1 MRTLARFRNKRI
13 NGQFLAAAGRGER
26 MSRNVVGVDVGGT
39 FTDLLLVDEDT
50 RRFTVAKVPTTP
62 QDQSTGFLDGIVA
75 LNVPPG
81 NLEAIIHGTTI
92 GTNAVLERKGA
103 CCGIITT
110 RGFRD
115 VLELGRRTRP
125 YAYGMIGSFEAVIPR
140 EFRLEATERI
150 DADGRVVTPL
160 DEDDVRRA
168 VRQLLDMGAE
178 ALVIHFIHAYA
189 NPSHEERALKIAR
202 TVWPNDYITLGSRT
216 LREVREFE
224 RGSTAA
230 INGYIQPVISRYV
243 SRVSA
248 ALAERK
254 FGHELLLMQG
264 NGGMMAAGV
273 AGDHSVHTVMSG
285 PAAGAIAAA
294 ATASQADFR
303 NVISCD
309 MGGTSFDVAVI
320 IDGTP
325 AVSNE
330 KDIAYGVPVR
340 VPMVDIHTISA
351 GGGSIARID
360 KAGILRAGPDSAGST
375 PGPIA
380 YGRGG
385 TEPTITDANLV
396 LGRLNPAALTG
407 TTRAADPQQIGA
419 VLEGK
424 IGRRLDLDSVQTAD
438 AIVTVANNNMAGA
451 IRLVSMAKGHDP
463 RNFVLFAFG
472 GAGPLHAVA
481 LARELGIP
489 KVLVP
494 RYPGIT
500 SAMGCILADVR
511 HDFVQTVNRPLLDIE
526 GGRVD
531 AIYRDQADAG
541 RALLAR
547 EGIVVTGVEVV
558 HEGDLLYQG
567 QSHVLRIP
575 VESPGFDRER
585 VLQDFVERYRTRF
598 DIELPEMCPVLM
610 SLRTTV
616 IGRRPPVDLHLLASN
631 GTGTL
636 AGAVI
641 GRRPTYFD
649 GSWHETIIYRR
660 DGLPANVELS
670 GPAIVE
676 QSDTTIFIDPP
687 SKAVTDSFGN
697 LIVTV
702 GSQTEMSR

>member
-1 MRTLARFRNKRI
+1 
-13 NGQFLAAAGRGER
+13 

-39 FTDLLLVDEDT
+39 FTDLLLVDEDA
-50 RRFTVAKVPTTP
+50 RRFSVAKVPTTP
-62 QDQSTGFLDGIVA
+62 RDQSIGFLDGVAA
-75 LNVPPG
+75 LNVPAG
-81 NLEAIIHGTTI
+81 DLEGIIHGTTI

-103 CCGIITT
+103 CCGLVTT

-125 YAYGMIGSFEAVIPR
+125 YPYGMIGSFEAIIPR
-140 EFRLEATERI
+140 ELRLEVTERI
-150 DADGRVVTPL
+150 DADGRVLAPL

-168 VRQLLDMGAE
+168 VRRLLDIGAE
-178 ALVIHFIHAYA
+178 ALVIHFIHSYA
-189 NPSHEERALKIAR
+189 NPAHEERALEIAR

-230 INGYIQPVISRYV
+230 INGYIQPVISGYLA
-243 SRVSA
+243 RVSA

-264 NGGMMAAGV
+264 NGGMMTASV
-273 AGDHSVHTVMSG
+273 AGDHAVHTVMSG

-294 ATASQADFR
+294 ATASQAQFR

-320 IDGTP
+320 IDGSP
-325 AVSNE
+325 AISSE
-330 KDIAYGVPVR
+330 KDIAYGIPVR
-340 VPMVDIHTISA
+340 VPMIDIHTISA
-351 GGGSIARID
+351 GGGSIARLD
-360 KAGILRAGPDSAGST
+360 KAGILRAGPESAGST

-385 TEPTITDANLV
+385 TEPTITDADLV
-396 LGRLNPAALTG
+396 LGLLNPAALTG
-407 TTRAADPQQIGA
+407 THRAADKGEIEA
-419 VLEGK
+419 VLETK
-424 IGRRLDLDSVQTAD
+424 IGRQLGLDSVRTAD

-463 RNFVLFAFG
+463 RDFVLFAFG

-481 LARELGIP
+481 LARELAIP

-500 SAMGCILADVR
+500 SALGCTLADVR
-511 HDFVQTVNRPLLDIE
+511 HDFVQTINQPLLDVDAGHI
-526 GGRVD
+526 D
-531 AIYRDQADAG
+531 AIYRDQGAAG

-547 EGIVVTGVEVV
+547 EGIAVTGIEVV
-558 HEGDLLYQG
+558 HEGDLLYHG

-575 VESPGFDRER
+575 IESPGFDRGR
-585 VLQDFVERYRTRF
+585 VHRDFVERYRARF
-598 DIELPEMCPVLM
+598 DIELPEMLPVLM

-616 IGRRPPVDLHLLASN
+616 IGSRPPIDLRLLASN

-636 AGAVI
+636 ADAVI

-649 GSWHETIIYRR
+649 GRWHETTIYRR
-660 DGLPANVELS
+660 DGLPANAELP

-676 QSDTTIFIDPP
+676 QSDTTTYIDPP
-687 SKAVTDSFGN
+687 SKAMTDCFGN
-697 LIVTV
+697 LVIEV
-702 GSQTEMSR
+702 GSQTEM